1 MPTLDDLHDA
11 FAELEEQAPLSCH
24 RALARQQGDGFVRTG
39 ARQRPW
45 LLPALVAAVVLGV
58 VTVAILGIA
67 IGTQSR
73 SNQQQVA
80 SSPPPSTGVSDA
92 TSPIETQPARMQAT
106 TYSFELRPLA
116 GVTGADR
123 RAGRDY
129 QVLQLVS
136 VVEGQPPVAQVL
148 VYPVGGFVP
157 ARPPGAIEVRVG
169 DLPGFSG
176 LIAPEGPGMATVIDA
191 PGLDAV
197 AWEYVPGAW
206 AIVQSGGPVDS
217 GVTVPTL
224 VQIAEAVY
232 FSGTQPVL
240 VPAQFGFLPA
250 GLTPDSIATT
260 GPPATRLTTIDFA
273 GDGAARLG
281 LTVVI
286 GIDDMPLGGPAG
298 RRGPPITLGTFTGYY
313 DEECGSLYLTGG
325 GWYVAIVSTDD
336 GDCHPPAGSSLSTL
350 DELTAILQGMTFAAD
365 PADAASWFEAAQ
377 AIPAN

>member
-1 MPTLDDLHDA
+1 MPTLDDLHEA
-11 FAELEEQAPLSCH
+11 FAELEHQAPLNCH
-24 RALARQQGDGFVRTG
+24 RALARQQGDGVVRTS

-80 SSPPPSTGVSDA
+80 SSPPPSTGVA
-92 TSPIETQPARMQAT
+92 TQPGRVQAT

-123 RAGRDY
+123 RAGTDY

-148 VYPVGGFVP
+148 VYPVGGFAP
-157 ARPPGAIEVRVG
+157 ARPPGAIDVGVG

-176 LIAPEGPGMATVIDA
+176 LIAPDGPGMATVIDA

-217 GVTVPTL
+217 GLTVPTL

-240 VPAQFGFLPA
+240 VPARFGFLPA

-260 GPPATRLTTIDFA
+260 GPAATRLTTIDFA

-286 GIDDMPLGGPAG
+286 GIDDMDLGGPAG
-298 RRGPPITLGTFTGYY
+298 RRGSPITLGSFNGYY
-313 DEECGSLYLTGG
+313 DDVCGSLYLTGG
-325 GWYVAIVSTDD
+325 GWYVAIVSTEHLD
-336 GDCHPPAGSSLSTL
+336 GDCHPPAGSSLPTL

-365 PADAASWFEAAQ
+365 PADASSWFEAAQ